1 MIHIFPKAQK
11 EKLWHKHSER
21 PESTWRMFTMI
32 SFSQKKSTKFKKSK
46 WICSVIG
53 NDYTINEYTIA
64 IGNDFL
70 YYFRSITQ
78 QWKLKQLAL
87 RKWIYIYLTHFK
99 LCKKPWWILLIHL
112 ATWLWEKHVSLR
124 KIYLL
129 LNCPYQIDHCR
140 YKKTDTFKMAINSF
154 SPFFKSEHTQ
164 VPSKVIYYFKN
175 KILNELIFW

>member
-1 MIHIFPKAQK
+1 
-11 EKLWHKHSER
+11 
-21 PESTWRMFTMI
+21 MI

-154 SPFFKSEHTQ
+154 SPFFKSEQPKYHLKWSTISRTKFSMNWFFDNNPNQ
-164 VPSKVIYYFKN
+164 NYDY
-175 KILNELIFW
+175 LNF